1 MPMPKLG
8 KCDCC
13 KLPRFI
19 LIRHESGMWGACLVA
34 DTEQIEA
41 TIALVAIGQRLQTAR
56 KRHKM
61 SVAKLSARTAISVRF
76 IEYIEAGEFGRI
88 PGRTYVLGFT
98 RSICRELD
106 LDPEEL
112 LQVVKSE
119 MYEGIGASLEK
130 DTTPANRG
138 NPITRVVR
146 FIKSIF

>member
-1 MPMPKLG
+1 
-8 KCDCC
+8 
-13 KLPRFI
+13 
-19 LIRHESGMWGACLVA
+19 
-34 DTEQIEA
+34 
-41 TIALVAIGQRLQTAR
+41 
-56 KRHKM
+56 M

-112 LQVVKSE
+112 LQVIKSE

-130 DTTPANRG
+130 DHPRESGQPRRKSRAFHK
-138 NPITRVVR
+138 IHFLTRCGPVSPR
-146 FIKSIF
+146 LTRRQRWQILLSNLI

>member
-1 MPMPKLG
+1 MPKLG
-8 KCDCC
+8 KRCCC

-19 LIRHESGMWGACLVA
+19 FIRHESGMWGACLVA

-130 DTTPANRG
+130 DTTPENRG
-138 NPITRVVR
+138 NPATRAVR

>member
-1 MPMPKLG
+1 M
-8 KCDCC
+8 
-13 KLPRFI
+13 
-19 LIRHESGMWGACLVA
+19 A
-34 DTEQIEA
+34 DVELKEA
-41 TIALVAIGQRLQTAR
+41 TVALLAVGQRLQTAR

-112 LQVVKSE
+112 LQVIKSE
-119 MYEGIGASLEK
+119 MYDGIGASLET

-138 NPITRVVR
+138 NPITRAVR